1 MSMNA
6 TLAPPEQWP
15 LAADPVLAYAEW
27 RMSCASVGA
36 AYRQWSNAPR
46 TDAHLAY
53 AAYTAAL
60 DREDAAARVY
70 SRLSKRAM
78 GTDPAA
84 WSWLGR
90 HVKAGRKVA
99 QFRRLKSDPPPRG
112 VPVEN

>member
-6 TLAPPEQWP
+6 TLAPSEQLP
-15 LAADPVLAYAEW
+15 VPADPVIAYAEW
-27 RMSCASVGA
+27 RMSCASVWA

-46 TDAHLAY
+46 RDAHLAY

-70 SRLSKRAM
+70 SRLSKRAS
-78 GTDPAA
+78 GIDPAA

-90 HVKAGRKVA
+90 QLSESV
-99 QFRRLKSDPPPRG
+99 
-112 VPVEN
+112 